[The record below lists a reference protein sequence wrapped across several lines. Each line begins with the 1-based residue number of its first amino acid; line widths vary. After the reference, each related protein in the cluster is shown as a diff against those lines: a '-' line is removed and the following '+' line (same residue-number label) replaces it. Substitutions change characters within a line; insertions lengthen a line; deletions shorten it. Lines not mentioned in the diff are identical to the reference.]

1 MQTSKKSILI
11 EATAASAVA
20 VAIAALL
27 APRGL
32 GLGTLY
38 PHPVWLATLV
48 IGARYGGRGLT
59 IGVPVAWGT
68 LALVATW
75 LRVAPVQV
83 VHRLASGA
91 GSDLGALVAAIMV
104 SWIASGHER
113 RALGLTSEL
122 AAVRE
127 RIAADQHTLAE
138 LRRAAVTL
146 RARADRLD
154 ASLTFVRDV
163 ATRIG
168 GDDCDVAAQAA
179 LDLVMA
185 RLGAQ
190 AAVVQVMSRDG
201 LVPLASAGVWAPG
214 GGAGAPAGVADD
226 HTAAAVLRTRRP
238 SRAVDLPEGGPSDSD
253 LAAPILDE
261 RGELVGVL
269 AVRGV
274 PIGGASA
281 AALRDLAI
289 VAAWSARAIERA
301 HPDAAMPASAEVAA
315 VALEPE
321 DDEPA
326 PPIEISSRPDL

>member
-83 VHRLASGA
+83 VHRL
-91 GSDLGALVAAIMV
+91 
-104 SWIASGHER
+104 ASGHER